1 MNARE
6 RERERE
12 LEREGEEGKK
22 IKEKQ
27 KGMCRC
33 LRDEYRRREAD
44 KDKKKARGPE
54 SSGAGAWGDCSLR
67 CAPSY
72 PLSSLSFS
80 SLAPSLARVR
90 DVLCCLRPSAV
101 VASDARPPLQ

>member
-1 MNARE
+1 
-6 RERERE
+6 
-12 LEREGEEGKK
+12 
-22 IKEKQ
+22 
-27 KGMCRC
+27 MCRC